1 MRRLSFGGI
10 FDVII
15 YEFLIPSIFVPTNV
29 LEDLVYSTY
38 PNGYISKFLQR
49 LISDT

>member
-1 MRRLSFGGI
+1 MRRLSFAVI

-15 YEFLIPSIFVPTNV
+15 YEFLLPSILVPANV
-29 LEDLVYSTY
+29 LEELVYRTY
-38 PNGYISKFLQR
+38 PNGYISKFLQS